1 MLIYTLSPRQNQKE
15 KLFLLHC
22 TGSGPEHHSTGL
34 WARRGEFQG
43 LQTSAFQ
50 ERGPA
55 LQAGDQHKT
64 TTQPEDGLACSFHL
78 SLLQLLAL
86 SATLEKNEAFLLRHA
101 VFPRAC
107 RGKNRV
113 KGRPFKT
120 HVTL

>member
-1 MLIYTLSPRQNQKE
+1 M
-15 KLFLLHC
+15 
-22 TGSGPEHHSTGL
+22 
-34 WARRGEFQG
+34 
-43 LQTSAFQ
+43 
-50 ERGPA
+50 
-55 LQAGDQHKT
+55 QAGDQHKT
-64 TTQPEDGLACSFHL
+64 TTQPEDGLACSSHL

-86 SATLEKNEAFLLRHA
+86 SVALEKNEAFLLRHA